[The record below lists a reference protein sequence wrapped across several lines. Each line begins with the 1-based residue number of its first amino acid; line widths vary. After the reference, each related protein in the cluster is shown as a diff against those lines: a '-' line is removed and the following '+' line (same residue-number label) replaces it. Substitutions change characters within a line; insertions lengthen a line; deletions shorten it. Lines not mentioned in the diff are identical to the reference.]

1 MKIEKRE
8 RKEDLIDIM
17 INFISRG
24 RNNFISSRLVSFR
37 FRFAR
42 IYAVFE
48 KRIQS

>member
-8 RKEDLIDIM
+8 REKIDII
-17 INFISRG
+17 INFILLHAVFH
-24 RNNFISSRLVSFR
+24 FISSRLVSFR